1 MIKTIPS
8 RNSKVGA
15 GTGKSQTIRQPE
27 GNADGYCT
35 PPRGYAP
42 GRPNEASGR

>member
-15 GTGKSQTIRQPE
+15 GTGKTRTARQPE

-35 PPRGYAP
+35 LRGVHAP